1 MEKNICS
8 VCGEL
13 VSEGLKHCPYCDS
26 VFVSVEDVK
35 NDIISDDNMYSDE
48 VSDSYESYYS

>member
-13 VSEGLKHCPYCDS
+13 VGEGLKHCPYCDS
-26 VFVSVEDVK
+26 VFVSVEEAK
-35 NDIISDDNMYSDE
+35 NDLILDDNMYSDE